1 MLKIFNTLTSEKQE
15 FKPIEPGKVRMY
27 VCGMTV
33 YDFCHLGHARV
44 MVVFDMVARY
54 MRSLGLDVNYV
65 RNITDI
71 DDKIIKRANENDE
84 DISELTERFIAA
96 MNEDAATLGVLSPD
110 AEPKATEHMPQI
122 ISMIKKLIKNKYAY
136 AAENGDVFYD
146 VSAFSA
152 YGKLSGKKID
162 ELRAGERVD
171 VQEAKD
177 DPLDFVLWKA
187 SKPNE
192 PNWESPWGPG
202 RPGWH
207 IECSAMSTH
216 CLGEHFDI
224 HGGGQDLQFPH
235 HENEIAQSE
244 GANRKTFVNLWM
256 HNGFVRVE
264 DEKMSKSLNN
274 FFTVREVL
282 KKYKPEEIRFFI
294 LASHYRS
301 PLNYALANLDEAR
314 AALKGLY
321 TSLRDIN
328 TGDDIDEAYLK
339 RFNEVMDDD
348 FNSPKAVAL
357 LHELAHE
364 INRIKECDPAMA
376 QEDKA
381 RKLATTLKTLAGIL
395 GFLQDSPEEFLKRGV
410 GTDKSGLSNDEIQ
423 SLLVQREQARKDKDF
438 AEADRIRDLLTS
450 QGITLEDSAGG
461 TIWQRS

>member
-1 MLKIFNTLTSEKQE
+1 MLKIFNTLTGEKQE
-15 FKPIEPGKVRMY
+15 FRPIEPGKVRMY

-84 DISELTERFIAA
+84 NISELTDRFITA
-96 MNEDAATLGVLSPD
+96 MNEDAAALGVEPPD

-122 ISMIKKLIKNKYAY
+122 ISMIERLIENKYAY
-136 AAENGDVFYD
+136 AADNGDVFYD
-146 VSAFSA
+146 VSAFSG
-152 YGKLSGKKID
+152 YGKLSGKVID
-162 ELRAGERVD
+162 ELRAGERVE

-192 PNWESPWGPG
+192 PSWDSPWGPG

-207 IECSAMSTH
+207 IECSAMATH

-244 GANRKTFVNLWM
+244 GANGKTFVNLWM
-256 HNGFVRVE
+256 HNGFVRVD

-282 KKYKPEEIRFFI
+282 KKYKAEEIRFFI

-321 TSLRDIN
+321 TSLRGISTN
-328 TGDDIDEAYLK
+328 DETDEDYLI

-348 FNSPKAVAL
+348 FNTPKAISL
-357 LHELAHE
+357 LHELARE
-364 INRIKECDPAMA
+364 TNRAKDRDVVKA
-376 QEDKA
+376 Q
-381 RKLATTLKTLAGIL
+381 KLASTLKMLAGIL

-410 GTDKSGLSNDEIQ
+410 GTDISGLTDEEIQ
-423 SLLVQREQARKDKDF
+423 SLVEQREQARKDKNF
-438 AEADRIRDLLTS
+438 TESDRIRDLLTS
-450 QGITLEDSAGG
+450 QGITLEDAAEG

>member
-1 MLKIFNTLTSEKQE
+1 MLKIFNTLTGDKQE

-33 YDFCHLGHARV
+33 YDFCHVGHARV

-84 DISELTERFIAA
+84 DISVLTERFIVA
-96 MNEDAATLGVLSPD
+96 MNEDAAALGVISPD

-122 ISMIKKLIKNKYAY
+122 ISMIEKLIENKYAY
-136 AAENGDVFYD
+136 AADNGDVFYD
-146 VSAFSA
+146 VSAFSG
-152 YGKLSGKKID
+152 YGKLSGKVID
-162 ELRAGERVD
+162 ELRAGERVEI
-171 VQEAKD
+171 QEAKD

-187 SKPNE
+187 SKPNQ
-192 PNWESPWGPG
+192 PSWDSPWGPG

-207 IECSAMSTH
+207 IECSAMAIH

-244 GANRKTFVNLWM
+244 GASGKTFVNLWM
-256 HNGFVRVE
+256 HNGFVRI
-264 DEKMSKSLNN
+264 DDKKMSKSLNN

-282 KKYKPEEIRFFI
+282 KKYKAEEIRFFI

-301 PLNYALANLDEAR
+301 PLNYALENLDEAR

-321 TSLRDIN
+321 TSLRGLSTN
-328 TGDDIDEAYLK
+328 DDIDESYLA

-348 FNSPKAVAL
+348 FNTPKAVAL
-357 LHELAHE
+357 LHELARE
-364 INRIKECDPAMA
+364 TNRAKDSDPAMA
-376 QEDKA
+376 S
-381 RKLATTLKTLAGIL
+381 KLASTLKVLAGIL
-395 GFLQDSPEEFLKRGV
+395 GLLEESPEAFLKRSAGS
-410 GTDKSGLSNDEIQ
+410 TSSGLTDEEIQ
-423 SLLVQREQARKDKDF
+423 SLVVQREQARKNKDF
-438 AEADRIRDLLTS
+438 TESDRIRDLLAS
-450 QGITLEDSAGG
+450 EGIALEDAAEG
-461 TIWQRS
+461 TLWQRS

>member
-1 MLKIFNTLTSEKQE
+1 MTGEKQE
-15 FKPIEPGKVRMY
+15 FRPIEPGKVRMY

-44 MVVFDMVARY
+44 MVVFDMVVRY

-71 DDKIIKRANENDE
+71 DDKIIKRANENSE
-84 DISELTERFIAA
+84 DISELTARFITA
-96 MNEDAATLGVLSPD
+96 MNEDATALGVESPD
-110 AEPKATEHMPQI
+110 AEPRATEHIAQT
-122 ISMIKKLIKNKYAY
+122 ISMIERLIENKYAY
-136 AAENGDVFYD
+136 AADNGDVFYD
-146 VSAFSA
+146 VSAFSG
-152 YGKLSGKKID
+152 YGKLSGKKIED
-162 ELRAGERVD
+162 LRAGERIE

-244 GANRKTFVNLWM
+244 GATGKTFVNLWM
-256 HNGFVRVE
+256 HNGFVRVD

-274 FFTVREVL
+274 YFTVREVL

-301 PLNYALANLDEAR
+301 PLNYALTNLDEAR
-314 AALKGLY
+314 SALKGLY
-321 TSLRDIN
+321 TSLRGISTN
-328 TGDDIDEAYLK
+328 DDVDEDYLT

-348 FNSPKAVAL
+348 FNTPKAVAL

-364 INRIKECDPAMA
+364 INRIKDNEPAGA
-376 QEDKA
+376 QEEKV
-381 RKLATTLKTLAGIL
+381 RKLASTLKMLAGIL

-410 GTDKSGLSNDEIQ
+410 GTDESGLSDDEIQ
-423 SLLVQREQARKDKDF
+423 SLLEQREQARNDKDF

-450 QGITLEDSAGG
+450 QGITLEDSDGG
-461 TIWQRS
+461 TIWQRL

>member
-1 MLKIFNTLTSEKQE
+1 
-15 FKPIEPGKVRMY
+15 
-27 VCGMTV
+27 
-33 YDFCHLGHARV
+33 
-44 MVVFDMVARY
+44 
-54 MRSLGLDVNYV
+54 
-65 RNITDI
+65 
-71 DDKIIKRANENDE
+71 
-84 DISELTERFIAA
+84 
-96 MNEDAATLGVLSPD
+96 
-110 AEPKATEHMPQI
+110 
-122 ISMIKKLIKNKYAY
+122 
-136 AAENGDVFYD
+136 
-146 VSAFSA
+146 
-152 YGKLSGKKID
+152 
-162 ELRAGERVD
+162 
-171 VQEAKD
+171 
-177 DPLDFVLWKA
+177 
-187 SKPNE
+187 
-192 PNWESPWGPG
+192 
-202 RPGWH
+202 
-207 IECSAMSTH
+207 
-216 CLGEHFDI
+216 
-224 HGGGQDLQFPH
+224 
-235 HENEIAQSE
+235 
-244 GANRKTFVNLWM
+244 M

-321 TSLRDIN
+321 TSLRGIS

-395 GFLQDSPEEFLKRGV
+395 GFLQDSPEEFLRRGV
-410 GTDKSGLSNDEIQ
+410 GTDKSSLSNDEIQ
-423 SLLVQREQARKDKDF
+423 SLLVQREQARKDRDF
-438 AEADRIRDLLTS
+438 AEADRIRDLLTR

>member
-1 MLKIFNTLTSEKQE
+1 MLKIFNTLTGEKQE

-33 YDFCHLGHARV
+33 YDYCHVGHARV

-54 MRSLGLDVNYV
+54 MRSICLEVNYV

-84 DISELTERFIAA
+84 DISVLTERFIEA
-96 MNEDAATLGVLSPD
+96 MNEDAAALGVKLPD
-110 AEPKATEHMPQI
+110 SEPKATEHMPQI
-122 ISMIKKLIKNKYAY
+122 ISMIETLIENKYAY
-136 AAENGDVFYD
+136 AADNGDVFYD
-146 VSAFSA
+146 VSAFDG
-152 YGKLSGKKID
+152 YGKLSGKVID
-162 ELRAGERVD
+162 DLRAGERVQ

-177 DPLDFVLWKA
+177 DPLDFVLWKS

-192 PNWESPWGPG
+192 PSWDSPWGPG

-216 CLGEHFDI
+216 CLGDHFDI

-244 GANRKTFVNLWM
+244 GATGKTFVNLWM
-256 HNGFVRVE
+256 HNGFVRID

-274 FFTVREVL
+274 FFTVREAL
-282 KKYKPEEIRFFI
+282 KQYKPEEIRFFI

-301 PLNYALANLDEAR
+301 PLNYSLSNLEEAR

-321 TSLRDIN
+321 TSLRGISIN
-328 TGDDIDEAYLK
+328 DEIDATYLA

-348 FNSPKAVAL
+348 FNTPKSVAL
-357 LHELAHE
+357 LHELARE
-364 INRIKECDPAMA
+364 ANRNKDSDLPRA
-376 QEDKA
+376 QV
-381 RKLATTLKTLAGIL
+381 LASTLKSLSGTLGL
-395 GFLQDSPEEFLKRGV
+395 LQESPDDFLKRGA
-410 GTDKSGLSNDEIQ
+410 GGSTSGLTDDEIQ
-423 SLLVQREQARKDKDF
+423 LLITQREQARNDKDF
-438 AEADRIRDLLTS
+438 TESDRIRDLLS
-450 QGITLEDSAGG
+450 NEGIALEDSSDG